1 MDERETRKGKIIV
14 SLSVTDFTDSV
25 MVKLF
30 LDNTEVLADFKSRVG
45 KGKFVRIKGRAA
57 YDPYDKE
64 VNVGHIFGMKLI
76 SNFVEIRH
84 DTAVEKRIEL
94 HCHTKM
100 SDMDGVS
107 DVRKIVR
114 RAYDWGHKAIAI
126 TDHVLIQGFPDAG
139 MNIAISRV
147 CVKSR
152 EKNLTLK

>member
-1 MDERETRKGKIIV
+1 M
-14 SLSVTDFTDSV
+14 
-25 MVKLF
+25 
-30 LDNTEVLADFKSRVG
+30 ADFKSRVG

-84 DTAVEKRIEL
+84 DTAVDKRIEL

-107 DVRKIVR
+107 DVRKLSEGLMTGDTKQLQLLTTVLF
-114 RAYDWGHKAIAI
+114 RASLMH
-126 TDHVLIQGFPDAG
+126 G